1 MSAPLVVVAGALAN
15 KPFNG
20 GEAWV
25 RMSWV
30 RGLQRLGCQ
39 VWFLE
44 EMDEDVCADHDG
56 APTSFEQSVNRN
68 WFTSVATR
76 FGLERTSSLLCGRG
90 GVAVAEARD
99 AVAAADLVVNISG
112 NLADRAT
119 RDGCRRSAYVDLDPG
134 FTQIWHEQGNLGAR
148 LDGHDLYFSVGLNV
162 GSARCELPT
171 GGVEWRPML
180 PPVVLD
186 EWPVSSEANGR
197 RFTTVA
203 TWRGPYGPLEWDRR
217 RFGLKVH
224 EFRKY
229 LSLPGIVDAPFELAL
244 GIHPADGADLADLAA
259 QGWDVVDPRQVAG
272 TPDGFRNY
280 VAGSMAEFSV
290 AQEVYVA
297 SRSGWFSDRTTRYL
311 ASGRPVLVQDTG
323 FGDVLPT
330 GKGLLTF
337 SNIDEAK
344 AGAESI
350 LSDYTAH
357 ALAARSVA
365 EEFFDS
371 DAVLGSFLEVCL
383 A

>member
-1 MSAPLVVVAGALAN
+1 MSGPLVVVAGALAN
-15 KPFNG
+15 KPLNG

-30 RGLQRLGCQ
+30 RGLQRLGCR

-44 EMDEDVCADHDG
+44 EIDDAVCTDLDG
-56 APTSFEQSVNRN
+56 ASTSFERSINRDWFFSVI
-68 WFTSVATR
+68 SR
-76 FGLERTSSLLCGRG
+76 FGLESASSLLRGQG
-90 GVAVAEARD
+90 GVAVDEARD
-99 AVAAADLVVNISG
+99 VVASADLLINISG
-112 NLADRAT
+112 NLADRPA
-119 RDGCRRSAYVDLDPG
+119 RDRCRRSAYVDLDPG

-148 LDGHDLYFSVGLNV
+148 LAGHDLYFSVGMNV
-162 GSARCELPT
+162 GSARCKLPT
-171 GGVEWRPML
+171 GGFEWRPML
-180 PPVVLD
+180 PPVVLE
-186 EWPVSSEANGR
+186 EWPASTAANDG

-203 TWRGPYGPLEWDRR
+203 TWRGPYGPVEWDRR
-217 RFGLKVH
+217 RLGLKVH

-229 LSLPGIVDAPFELAL
+229 LSLPGLVDAPFELAL
-244 GIHPADGADLADLAA
+244 GIHPDDGADLEQLLA
-259 QGWDVVDPRQVAG
+259 QGWAVVDPRQVAG
-272 TPDGFRNY
+272 TPDEFRHY

-350 LSDYTAH
+350 LSDYAAH

-365 EEFFDS
+365 EEFLDS
-371 DAVLGSFLEVCL
+371 DALLGSFLETCL